1 MDNGFGTCLY
11 ARSVV
16 AFECSIDHLGIPIN
30 SIQQFLT
37 TFVAGR
43 VIICSGSSD
52 PIIKAFASVETQTG
66 LVYSPETR
74 N

>member
-1 MDNGFGTCLY
+1 MGLELVCTPALLSPLNV
-11 ARSVV
+11 RST
-16 AFECSIDHLGIPIN
+16 ILGIPIN